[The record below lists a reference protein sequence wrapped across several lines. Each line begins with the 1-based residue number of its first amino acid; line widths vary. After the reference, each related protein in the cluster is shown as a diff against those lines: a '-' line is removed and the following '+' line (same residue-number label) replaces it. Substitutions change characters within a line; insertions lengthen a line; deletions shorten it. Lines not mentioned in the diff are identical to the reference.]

1 MRAFDVLLFDLGSTL
16 IYFDTDWSQVF
27 NQANEALV
35 GSLKSFGL
43 ALDDGFQQ
51 EFRARL
57 GQYFAERDAEFIEY
71 TTAYVLRTLLAE
83 RGYPNLPEDTLRIAL
98 RAMYAV
104 SQAHWQAEEDAIP
117 TLETLRRVGYRLG
130 MISNAADDEDVQTLV
145 EKANLRPYFE
155 FILTSAVAGIR
166 KPNPRIFT
174 YALDTLRVPAGRAAM
189 VGDTLGADILGAQNA
204 GVFSIWIKRRADVPG
219 NQSHADT
226 IRPEAI
232 IERLSDLPAL
242 LESLAKEQGS

>member
-16 IYFDTDWSQVF
+16 IYFDTDWPQVF
-27 NQANEALV
+27 NQANGALI
-35 GSLKSFGL
+35 GSLESLGL

-51 EFRARL
+51 EFSTRL
-57 GQYFAERDAEFIEY
+57 GQYYAERDAEFIEY

-83 RGYPNLPEDTLRIAL
+83 RGYPNLPEDSLRIAL

-155 FILTSAVAGIR
+155 FI
-166 KPNPRIFT
+166 
-174 YALDTLRVPAGRAAM
+174 
-189 VGDTLGADILGAQNA
+189 
-204 GVFSIWIKRRADVPG
+204 
-219 NQSHADT
+219 
-226 IRPEAI
+226 
-232 IERLSDLPAL
+232 
-242 LESLAKEQGS
+242 